1 MTGFECEDDDHERK
15 LLEIIASIQ
24 KDYEK
29 AAKPYVDRLIAIR
42 QRRIPQMIVP
52 LEKAQALSISPAQ
65 TP

>member
-1 MTGFECEDDDHERK
+1 MIDCNEQERQ

-24 KDYEK
+24 KDCEK

-42 QRRIPQMIVP
+42 QRTITPQMIVT
-52 LEKAQALSISPAQ
+52 LEQAQSLSINPES